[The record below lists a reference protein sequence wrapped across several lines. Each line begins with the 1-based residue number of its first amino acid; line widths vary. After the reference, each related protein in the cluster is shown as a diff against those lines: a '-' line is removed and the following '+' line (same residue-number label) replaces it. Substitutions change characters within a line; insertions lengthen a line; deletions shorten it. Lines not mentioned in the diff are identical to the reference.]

1 MSIWICGKS
10 IIYLF
15 NTVLICRTYIKKI
28 LVLYHFRLEGKIPLA
43 EDKSFRPESTKS
55 KTWYLAIRTLFTI
68 ISTFIDNVIV
78 SNIIPSLNN
87 IKWTG
92 QLSCLLYHYTRFKN
106 TISYQQ
112 FIINTSWFLIYRKYW
127 CWPHVFI
134 GNFKLKVR
142 MKTGCIISGRLV
154 EIEWK

>member
-1 MSIWICGKS
+1 MKIFTNNKL
-10 IIYLF
+10 YLF
-15 NTVLICRTYIKKI
+15 IVLSYKHQYFFCVCEVNIHDLYKTKLIAKYHVFDLVDSGLKDLSSAKGILPSKRKWYSTRIFFICVLQINTVL
-28 LVLYHFRLEGKIPLA
+28 
-43 EDKSFRPESTKS
+43 
-55 KTWYLAIRTLFTI
+55 
-68 ISTFIDNVIV
+68 
-78 SNIIPSLNN
+78 NN
-87 IKWTG
+87 
-92 QLSCLLYHYTRFKN
+92 TRFKN